1 MIFLTTSMRRFFQDD
16 EGATAVE
23 YGVMIALIIAAVI
36 AIVILLGDQI
46 QEAFESFSDELA
58 ELGITGGG

>member
-1 MIFLTTSMRRFFQDD
+1 MRRFFQDD